1 MIRPPLNISK
11 KQRLAIIVV
20 FVGLPVIY
28 CITWLILSQWSFH
41 QINKMLIETASQHR
55 ISIPLQLSR
64 SGFPFSISW
73 HTEEL
78 QAATSL
84 LDGELS
90 LQFSGVVFEVSL
102 LDPTTLNINAERAA
116 LTSINRQKEISWRFR
131 SNALEITIDKAVVRK
146 PRLVFEL
153 ETVEL
158 LQQEETTTNPNR
170 GHHAVASNMVITL
183 HQTLQPESPAQKL
196 TMDVSVDLKGI
207 RLKPSPLDYFNDI
220 KKAHLGMSI
229 IGFLDTSNV
238 SSVVDWR
245 DDGGTIE
252 INKLKV
258 DTATIGLEMRGTLS
272 LDQELKP
279 IGAGTVLVYR
289 AEEFIEEKMGTG
301 DISRTEGL
309 MIQLALSLLPRKMN
323 SDGNLSI
330 QIPITAQK
338 GKLQLGPFMI
348 TELFSIVG

>member
-1 MIRPPLNISK
+1 MPVI
-11 KQRLAIIVV
+11 AV
-20 FVGLPVIY
+20 FVGLPMIY
-28 CITWLILSQWSFH
+28 CITWLMLSQWSFH
-41 QINKMLIETASQHR
+41 QINKLLSETASQHR

-73 HTEEL
+73 HTEKLE
-78 QAATSL
+78 AATSL

-90 LQFSGVVFEVSL
+90 LQFSGVVFGVSL
-102 LDPTTLNINAERAA
+102 LDPNTLNINAERAT
-116 LTSINRQKEISWRFR
+116 LTTINRQKEISWRFR
-131 SNALEITIDKAVVRK
+131 SNALEITINKAVVGK
-146 PRLVFEL
+146 PRLLFEL

-170 GHHAVASNMVITL
+170 GYHAVVSNMVINL
-183 HQTLQPESPAQKL
+183 NQTLQPESRAQKP
-196 TMDVSVDLKGI
+196 TMDVSLDLKGI
-207 RLKPSPLDYFNDI
+207 RLNPSPLDYLNDI
-220 KKAHLGMSI
+220 KNAYLGMSV
-229 IGFLDTSNV
+229 IGFLDASNI
-238 SSVVDWR
+238 SSIVDWR

-258 DTATIGLEMRGTLS
+258 DTAPISLEMRGTLS

>member
-1 MIRPPLNISK
+1 
-11 KQRLAIIVV
+11 
-20 FVGLPVIY
+20 
-28 CITWLILSQWSFH
+28 
-41 QINKMLIETASQHR
+41 MLIETASQHR

-78 QAATSL
+78 QVATSL

-90 LQFSGVVFEVSL
+90 LQFSDVVFGVSL

-183 HQTLQPESPAQKL
+183 NQTLQPESPAQKL

-229 IGFLDTSNV
+229 MAFWT
-238 SSVVDWR
+238 
-245 DDGGTIE
+245 
-252 INKLKV
+252 
-258 DTATIGLEMRGTLS
+258 
-272 LDQELKP
+272 
-279 IGAGTVLVYR
+279 R
-289 AEEFIEEKMGTG
+289 AM
-301 DISRTEGL
+301 
-309 MIQLALSLLPRKMN
+309 
-323 SDGNLSI
+323 
-330 QIPITAQK
+330 
-338 GKLQLGPFMI
+338 
-348 TELFSIVG
+348 

>member
-1 MIRPPLNISK
+1 M
-11 KQRLAIIVV
+11 
-20 FVGLPVIY
+20 
-28 CITWLILSQWSFH
+28 
-41 QINKMLIETASQHR
+41 
-55 ISIPLQLSR
+55 
-64 SGFPFSISW
+64 
-73 HTEEL
+73 
-78 QAATSL
+78 

-90 LQFSGVVFEVSL
+90 LQFSDVVFGVSL
-102 LDPTTLNINAERAA
+102 LDPTSLNINAERAA

-183 HQTLQPESPAQKL
+183 NQTLQPESPAQKL

-238 SSVVDWR
+238 SGVVDWR

-258 DTATIGLEMRGTLS
+258 DTATIGLS
-272 LDQELKP
+272 L
-279 IGAGTVLVYR
+279 IH
-289 AEEFIEEKMGTG
+289 I
-301 DISRTEGL
+301 
-309 MIQLALSLLPRKMN
+309 
-323 SDGNLSI
+323 
-330 QIPITAQK
+330 
-338 GKLQLGPFMI
+338 
-348 TELFSIVG
+348 